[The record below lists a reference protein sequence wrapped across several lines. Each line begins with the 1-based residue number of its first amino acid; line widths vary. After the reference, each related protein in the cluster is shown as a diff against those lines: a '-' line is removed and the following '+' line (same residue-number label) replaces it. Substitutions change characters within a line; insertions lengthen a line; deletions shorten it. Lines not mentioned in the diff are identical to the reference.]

1 MRLLNDHKGN
11 ANGKVHLTLED
22 VGMIKTALFYLQ
34 HEEPHAD
41 HRHYIGEL
49 KQQFEALEK
58 LMNDHEN

>member
-22 VGMIKTALFYLQ
+22 VGMIKTALFYLH
-34 HEEPHAD
+34 HEEPNAET
-41 HRHYIGEL
+41 RANIGEL

-58 LMNDHEN
+58 LMHDHET

>member
-22 VGMIKTALFYLQ
+22 VDIIKTALFYFQ
-34 HEEPHAD
+34 REEPHAD
-41 HRHYIGEL
+41 ARHDIGEL
-49 KQQFEALEK
+49 KQKFEALEK